1 MGRFIGKNGIKID
14 REPNFWQDPNDTEE
28 AKRHITFAF
37 GFYADGYFDRLPV
50 IKKVSILLGYLLI
63 MHRLLIVVF

>member
-1 MGRFIGKNGIKID
+1 MCGSSEKNGIKID

-50 IKKVSILLGYLLI
+50 IKKSEYSFGVS
-63 MHRLLIVVF
+63 VDNAQVA